1 MKLYQGLFLF
11 WTIFSF
17 CFGSFRMLEVVFQGE
32 GLVFQK
38 AAGGVG
44 GIGIQVPLGEENL
57 WLFRFR
63 MGLLGE
69 GGWITG
75 EGSFVSLFSM
85 GVPISYTFFTS
96 SPVNLGVVFTPLVS
110 WFWVSRYEIETREVV
125 LLGEVISS
133 TVTNMEQISSFSLGI
148 KGGLMVEW
156 KVNPGWVLVS
166 TIGYHYRHS
175 DLWGPSFSMGIV
187 RKFNFSQVITPE
199 VTKNEENVVED
210 QQLEEKFTNFSQTV
224 FDKEKN
230 TLILTNIG
238 YAVNQY
244 AIPEECFPILE
255 EIYAFLV
262 QNTNYSLVVSG
273 HTDDVGNERYNF
285 ELSEKRAKAIAEF
298 FIEKGIDPRRIKWKG
313 YGKSRPRVEGKDEI
327 SRAQNRRV
335 EIEFVK
341 ENIYE

>member
-1 MKLYQGLFLF
+1 MKRYQGLLLF
-11 WTIFSF
+11 CGVFSL
-17 CFGSFRMLEVVFQGE
+17 CFGSFRVLEVTFQGE

-44 GIGIQVPLGEENL
+44 GIGIQASFWEQNRWLSPLRL
-57 WLFRFR
+57 
-63 MGLLGE
+63 GLLLE
-69 GGWITG
+69 GGWIAG

-96 SPVNLGVVFTPLVS
+96 SSVNLGVVFTPLMN
-110 WFWVSRYEIETREVV
+110 WLWVSRYEIETGEMV

-133 TVTNMEQISSFSLGI
+133 SITNIERTSFLSEGI

-156 KVNPGWVLVS
+156 KVNQAWALIS

-175 DLWGPSFSMGIV
+175 DLWGPFLSMGIV
-187 RKFNFSQVITPE
+187 RKFNFSQMIAQE
-199 VTKNEENVVED
+199 GIKNEENVLED
-210 QQLEEKFTNFSQTV
+210 QQLEEKFTNFAQTV

-244 AIPEECFPILE
+244 TIPEECFPILE